1 MWPSPGGRRLGLA
14 LSRWWSG
21 LRRPGRGRAAART
34 GLPIGPLGRRHCHP
48 RTERLPPRT
57 SSLAR
62 AMVLSV
68 GAAMNSTPLRS
79 TASAAGWR
87 AMVRDSFSRS
97 APSVETSCSPA
108 SQTTMGS
115 GSDPRGGREG
125 TVQKKDPAWAI
136 ELSYLRRCEMSR
148 YQGPEY
154 RPQPV
159 RAGPTRRGFLVS
171 S

>member
-1 MWPSPGGRRLGLA
+1 
-14 LSRWWSG
+14 
-21 LRRPGRGRAAART
+21 
-34 GLPIGPLGRRHCHP
+34 
-48 RTERLPPRT
+48 
-57 SSLAR
+57 
-62 AMVLSV
+62 
-68 GAAMNSTPLRS
+68 
-79 TASAAGWR
+79 
-87 AMVRDSFSRS
+87 
-97 APSVETSCSPA
+97 
-108 SQTTMGS
+108 MGS